1 MADVDFNKT
10 FAPMANFITIK
21 CIFALGLGD
30 PPNKCIEDIF
40 EWNIGG
46 GDLYG
51 PTGGFYAKKQRKP
64 CMQTQKMFV
73 WAQTIFNGV
82 V

>member
-51 PTGGFYAKKQRKP
+51 PT
-64 CMQTQKMFV
+64 
-73 WAQTIFNGV
+73 
-82 V
+82 